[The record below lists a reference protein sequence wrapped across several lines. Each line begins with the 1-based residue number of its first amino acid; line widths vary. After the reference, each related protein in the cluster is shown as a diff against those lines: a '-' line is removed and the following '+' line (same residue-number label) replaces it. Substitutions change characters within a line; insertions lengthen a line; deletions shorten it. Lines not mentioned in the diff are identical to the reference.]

1 MIDSATQLKLS
12 EAEKEIEEQK
22 VWFYTITDKRVH
34 MYMCMWV
41 YFMFVLYNTVAV
53 AGSMCVLFF
62 ILNVSFGAVVSKL
75 LLFSDQTPK
84 GKGWNQKR
92 WKTPEERER

>member
-1 MIDSATQLKLS
+1 
-12 EAEKEIEEQK
+12 
-22 VWFYTITDKRVH
+22 
-34 MYMCMWV
+34 MYMCMWD

-84 GKGWNQKR
+84 GKG
-92 WKTPEERER
+92 